1 MNTKHIHKLPDSE
14 LDIMIVIWKFER
26 PCMIVD
32 IWNELQA
39 IRPCTKPTVHSL
51 LDNLEKKGFVHID
64 FSPDKQSHKI
74 ITPLISEKEYRAD
87 ATSSFVKKLCRGK
100 WQTLIAALADND
112 EISEDDL
119 DEIAAL
125 LATKGK
131 GSN

>member
-1 MNTKHIHKLPDSE
+1 MNTKNIHKLPDSE
-14 LDIMIVIWKFER
+14 LDVMIVIWRYDR
-26 PCMIVD
+26 PVMIVD
-32 IWNELQA
+32 IWNDLKD

-51 LDNLEKKGFVHID
+51 LDNLEKKGFVKVE
-64 FSPDKQSHKI
+64 FSTDKQSHKI
-74 ITPLISEKEYRAD
+74 ITPLISEEEYRAD
-87 ATSSFVKKLCRGK
+87 ATSSFVQKLCRGR

-125 LATKGK
+125 LSTKGK

>member
-1 MNTKHIHKLPDSE
+1 MNTKSIHKLPDSE
-14 LDIMIVIWKFER
+14 LDVMIVIWRFER

-32 IWNELQA
+32 IWEALKD

-51 LDNLEKKGFVHID
+51 LDNLEKKGFVNIE

-74 ITPLISEKEYRAD
+74 ITPLVTEEEYRAD
-87 ATSSFVKKLCRGK
+87 ATSSFLNKLCRGR

-119 DEIAAL
+119 DEIKAL
-125 LATKGK
+125 LNSKGK